1 MSNKL
6 ELVVEDEAPPLVRV
20 FANTLKLTLEQP
32 KGRKLAA
39 AAKGIFSLQSTRGPQ
54 AVTIDIGV
62 DEIKLTHGCSDRSQL
77 VLQMDFNN
85 PKLAPKVIGLFRH
98 PLLAYRIGKL
108 LSVPLPNWAD
118 SAKRFWAATH
128 ELSDMPDKL
137 IITCT
142 NEERSLSFGGG
153 DSQVELYGSSN
164 HLESMLVGNSLL
176 VQDTIAGKIRF
187 RGTLQHMAGL
197 SQACQKLM
205 LGEING

>member
-1 MSNKL
+1 MSHKL
-6 ELVVEDEAPPLVRV
+6 ELVIEDEAPPLVRV

-32 KGRKLAA
+32 KGHKIAA
-39 AAKGIFSLQSTRGPQ
+39 AAKGIFALQSTRGPQ

-62 DEIKLTHGCSDRSQL
+62 DEIRLTHGCSEQAQV

-85 PKLAPKVIGLFRH
+85 PKLAPKIIGLFKH

-108 LSVPLPNWAD
+108 LSVPLPDWAD

-153 DSQVELYGSSN
+153 DSQVELYGSSDQ
-164 HLESMLVGNSLL
+164 LESMLVGNSLL